1 MGGFVIDKKDLTQAL
16 KEVTPCASKDEK
28 LAPINQVQIAIIEGV
43 PYFWPPTGSSASRKD
58 STQ

>member
-28 LAPINQVQIAIIEGV
+28 QSIDYLRHMAGIGGA
-43 PYFWPPTGSSASRKD
+43 K
-58 STQ
+58 